1 MDWTLW
7 FAGVIC
13 LLAAM
18 GAAATVGYNLG
29 RSVMPVRPDADQTLR
44 RLAALER
51 KLAERERDL
60 SEEAAALR
68 QLIDSRFDEAMSELA
83 LRRPQVED
91 RPWGARARAAGA

>member
-29 RSVMPVRPDADQTLR
+29 RSVSPVRPDADQILR
-44 RLAALER
+44 RLTALEKR
-51 KLAERERDL
+51 ISERERD
-60 SEEAAALR
+60 SAEEATALR
-68 QLIDSRFDEAMSELA
+68 QLIDVRFDEAMAA
-83 LRRPQVED
+83 LSRRPSGDE
-91 RPWGARARAAGA
+91 RPWGSKVRAAGA